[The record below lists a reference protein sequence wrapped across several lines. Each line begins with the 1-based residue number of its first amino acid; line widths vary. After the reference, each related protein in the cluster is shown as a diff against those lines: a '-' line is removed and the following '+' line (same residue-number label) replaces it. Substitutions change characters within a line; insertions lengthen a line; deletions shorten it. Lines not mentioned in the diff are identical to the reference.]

1 MNEDEGKFR
10 ESIWAIR
17 PKWRLPFYIVLSIW
31 GIVVSFFTLYEEW
44 SKSGLEIFDVLW
56 SRVLGSVVVVWFVFQ
71 VGETAM
77 GAYQY
82 LVELGK
88 ARRLEAEAR
97 LQKAEEKGR
106 KEAQDRVRK
115 WIEDGLRK
123 QGIPEEQIQ
132 QVLKLIDALEK
143 DR

>member
-1 MNEDEGKFR
+1 MIEDEGKSK
-10 ESIWAIR
+10 ESIWSIN
-17 PKWRLPFYIVLSIW
+17 PDWRVWFYGVLSIW

-44 SKSGLEIFDVLW
+44 SKSGLEIFDVLEPC
-56 SRVLGSVVVVWFVFQ
+56 SWFGRRCLVCVQ

-115 WIEDGLRK
+115 WIEEGLRK

>member
-1 MNEDEGKFR
+1 MEQKRAG
-10 ESIWAIR
+10 
-17 PKWRLPFYIVLSIW
+17 V
-31 GIVVSFFTLYEEW
+31 
-44 SKSGLEIFDVLW
+44 FDVLW